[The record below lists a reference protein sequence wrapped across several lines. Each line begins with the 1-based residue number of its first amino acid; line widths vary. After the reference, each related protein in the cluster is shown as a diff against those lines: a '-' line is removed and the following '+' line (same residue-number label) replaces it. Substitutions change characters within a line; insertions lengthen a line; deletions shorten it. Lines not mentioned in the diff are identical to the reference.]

1 MLELLPF
8 VAIALIFWLL
18 LVRPQQRQRKQIA
31 ELQAALKVGDRIMLA
46 SGIFG
51 TITATTEDRVHVE
64 VADGVVIEVVRAAVG
79 SVVAE
84 DLLSSVDGVDEADG
98 LDGSDRL
105 DEPTLPT
112 HTDGTGRDA

>member
-51 TITATTEDRVHVE
+51 TITATTDDRVHVE

-84 DLLSSVDGVDEADG
+84 DLLSSVDGEQAEPVVT
-98 LDGSDRL
+98 R